1 MLKELLGVYEAGL
14 INPGKPECLFP
25 ETDIFNEGWLLRLV
39 LSEWLTGSGGSGFEF
54 LPFPEGVRAYSE
66 GQLYTPFK
74 ARFRADKLAESNTR
88 VDGIVGDFSI
98 EDTKSGIVLAP
109 DLRFIAVFEA
119 KLYARIAPGVT
130 NAPWYDQVS
139 RTAACLINSTLDAK
153 PAGSYDAYPVV
164 LYVEDKGRINPDLY
178 TPDHVEK
185 QIARRVQGFLKT
197 GEPGSAVEQFAR
209 GWRDAF
215 NNLRIHFHTWE
226 EVLTDIGN
234 EKLDDFYEKCKA
246 FNE

>member
-54 LPFPEGVRAYSE
+54 LPFPEGGRAYSE

-88 VDGIVGDFSI
+88 VDGIVGDFTI
-98 EDTKSGIVLAP
+98 KDTKSGIVL
-109 DLRFIAVFEA
+109 DSDMSYVAVFEA
-119 KLYARIAPGVT
+119 KLFAPIAPGVT
-130 NAPWYDQVS
+130 NAPRYDQVS
-139 RTAACLINSTLDAK
+139 RTAGCLINSILDAK
-153 PAGSYDAYPVV
+153 PAGDYDAYLTV
-164 LYVEDKGRINPDLY
+164 LHVDDKHRIDPDLY

-185 QIARRVQGFLKT
+185 QIARRVRSFLKT
-197 GEPGSAVEQFAR
+197 GNPGSAVEQFAR
-209 GWRDAF
+209 VWRDV
-215 NNLRIHFHTWE
+215 LDHLQIHFHTWE
-226 EVLTDIGN
+226 EVLSDMGN
-234 EKLDDFYEKCKA
+234 EDLDDFYEKCKT
-246 FNE
+246 FNK